1 VSRQLQP
8 ELAGEGWLN
17 ASRAARF
24 EEQPQALGAEAINHP
39 LDPQPTHRSA
49 MRNGRRFSL
58 V

>member
-1 VSRQLQP
+1 LQP